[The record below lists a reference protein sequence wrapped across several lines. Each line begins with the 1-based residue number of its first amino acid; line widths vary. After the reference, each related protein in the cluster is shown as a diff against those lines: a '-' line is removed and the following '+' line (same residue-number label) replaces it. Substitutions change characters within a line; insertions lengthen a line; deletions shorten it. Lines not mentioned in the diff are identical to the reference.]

1 VYAQIHHQLLK
12 KIQIML
18 FSSRIL
24 LFGYTSSFAAAFAP
38 GTQFQRT
45 STSLDVAVDPTVVTK
60 KEYQDI
66 CGVDFDNYNLG
77 QRLERTKFLYPKHV
91 EVISDFDDV
100 VSQSVDEI
108 VSNVSLDKPLI
119 SGSR

>member
-1 VYAQIHHQLLK
+1 
-12 KIQIML
+12 ML

-24 LFGYTSSFAAAFAP
+24 LLGYTSSFAAAFAP
-38 GTQFQRT
+38 LTIFKRT

-66 CGVDFDNYNLG
+66 CGIDFDTDNLG
-77 QRLERTKFLYPKHV
+77 RRLERTKFLYPKHV

-100 VSQSVDEI
+100 VSKSVDEI
-108 VSNVSLDKPLI
+108 VSY
-119 SGSR
+119 